1 RCGRKGFDDPRAVR
15 RQNHQL
21 AGLSGR
27 ISTQKPRRGGALR
40 RLCFFRRLCSDFF
53 AHKVSGGLFA
63 PSSSQFPAPPSKFF
77 FVRGKRKTEN
87 ADKENRVPLLLPHL
101 SPRILRHSF
110 ASRAVES
117 NAIPPKHLQTML
129 GHSSIQVTMDIYAE
143 ISDEALQNSM
153 SAFDGI

>member
-1 RCGRKGFDDPRAVR
+1 TQELLCLLYRSFNHRILNRKGQKIYDPSTV
-15 RQNHQL
+15 NHAINQITESYNK
-21 AGLSGR
+21 AE
-27 ISTQKPRRGGALR
+27 
-40 RLCFFRRLCSDFF
+40 
-53 AHKVSGGLFA
+53 
-63 PSSSQFPAPPSKFF
+63 
-77 FVRGKRKTEN
+77 TEN
-87 ADKENRVPLLLPHL
+87 ADKENRPPLLLPHL
-101 SPRILRHSF
+101 SPHTLRHSF

>member
-1 RCGRKGFDDPRAVR
+1 MSVVNRAIN
-15 RQNHQL
+15 QITESYNK
-21 AGLSGR
+21 AEM
-27 ISTQKPRRGGALR
+27 
-40 RLCFFRRLCSDFF
+40 
-53 AHKVSGGLFA
+53 
-63 PSSSQFPAPPSKFF
+63 
-77 FVRGKRKTEN
+77 EN
-87 ADKENRVPLLLPHL
+87 ADKENRLSLLLPHL
-101 SPRILRHSF
+101 SPHILRHSF